1 MAETNNDIL
10 QIFAG
15 KKLGYELPP
24 YISALSD
31 LSRNQKEETAI
42 RQMSPE
48 ELQTFVKTN
57 ARITNQI
64 FPFSIKKESEAT
76 WWELPIEPVIS
87 IKGSNNIVTRNI
99 AKSKGRGTVKEYW
112 SQNDYEITVNGIF
125 FSEDFNAYPEADV
138 LRLKELFNAK
148 EALEVKCDLLRIW
161 DIFKIVVTDWDIP
174 FTKGTSVQAWSF
186 NALSDDPVE
195 LFVDDSNIW
204 YTT

>member
-1 MAETNNDIL
+1 MATNNDIL
-10 QIFAG
+10 QVFAG

-24 YISALSD
+24 YISALAD
-31 LSRNQKEETAI
+31 LSRDQKQETAI

-64 FPFSIKKESEAT
+64 FPFSIKKESEST
-76 WWELPIEPVIS
+76 WWELPLEPVIS
-87 IKGSNNIVTRNI
+87 IKGSNNIVTRNVS
-99 AKSKGRGTVKEYW
+99 KSKGRGTVKEYW
-112 SQNDYEITVNGIF
+112 SQNDFEITVNGIF
-125 FSEDFNAYPEADV
+125 MSEDWNTYPEADV

-148 EALEVKCDLLRIW
+148 EGLEVKCDILRIF
-161 DIFKIVVTDWDIP
+161 DIFKVVITDWDIP
-174 FTKGTSVQAWSF
+174 FTKGANVQAWSF
-186 NALSDDPVE
+186 NALSDDPTE

>member
-1 MAETNNDIL
+1 MADTNNDIL

-64 FPFSIKKESEAT
+64 FPFSIKKESEAI

>member
-64 FPFSIKKESEAT
+64 FPFSIKKESET
-76 WWELPIEPVIS
+76 DWWELPIEPVIS